1 MIVIKRDNTKEEFNP
16 DKIHEKVTF
25 ACEGVNNVSI
35 SEIEMNANSF
45 LGQKEVKSS
54 DIQKALIM
62 SAAEMISEQTPNYEI
77 VASRLLNQQLRKE
90 VYNQYQPKPFLDQI
104 KKNVNLKLYDKSIL
118 EKFTEQQIEYFGSKI
133 NYDKDN
139 QLTYVALQ
147 QLYKKYLVQ
156 HKGLCVETPQE
167 MYMLMSMFIFD
178 NEKDIIDFYKLL
190 ANKQIS
196 LSTPICNGLRT
207 PFKRFISCSV
217 IDLGDTTNS
226 ISDGVA
232 SIMKMTA
239 SKAGIGVNAGKIRGL
254 GANVGNG
261 RVKHTG
267 LLPILKTIEKATK
280 SFTQLSRGG
289 CHLAGTN
296 VKVLKSFE
304 IDNKK
309 YIANEN
315 NLKKF
320 KDIEKF
326 NYKNIKIQDI
336 KENDFVLSY
345 NIETQKQEIKKV
357 LKTYRPIVK
366 QNEQMK
372 ITLSDNGYIINS
384 KKHPL
389 LILRDNKWVYIESKD
404 CKINDIL
411 QTDKDLVKITKIE
424 TNLNYDENSF
434 YDIEVQDN
442 NNFYAGFGNTY
453 CNHNSSNITY
463 PFYHIEIE
471 SVFPLG
477 NAKGTETTRVRHCDH
492 TIIFNKFFLE
502 RALQNKKI
510 KLFYMN
516 DVKDLWNL
524 MGNYEKFKELYEKY
538 EKTKPGK
545 VVNAF
550 DILSQFISERFLQG
564 RLYCTFADNVDR
576 GPFKQNDYITN
587 LCCLKG
593 DTKVQTKDGLKD
605 IKDIKENDFVLSYN
619 TKTKEKEF
627 KKVLASQ
634 MTHPKRKVIK
644 ITYNGKSIICTPDHR
659 FLTQRGY
666 IEAKD
671 LLKTD
676 ELILNTFNT
685 FNTFNTLNELKI
697 EYLETEIPV
706 YDIQVQDNNNF
717 FANDICVHN
726 CEILL
731 KQKPLDGSEGNPEI
745 ASCILAGINHGYIN
759 DNKIPRACEL
769 IVKFLDNLI
778 DYMTYGSEYIEYSTI
793 NRRALGIGH
802 SDLFHFLA
810 KNKVFYNTKE
820 GRELIHDR
828 IEMTAFYI
836 TKASIELAK
845 ERGACNL
852 VQDTKYSEGWLPI
865 DSCVESTKEFELKQD
880 WESLRQDLKE
890 FGIRNSTL
898 MANAPFGNCISKDQR
913 IQTQEGN
920 LNLYDILKRENL
932 NLNLSNLK
940 EGWIDLKNPLHLS
953 TKDGDSIS
961 ERFYI
966 NGNSEVYEI
975 ELENGDI
982 IKCTGNHGF
991 FSNNKF
997 VLAKDLKI
1005 NDTLELKDNSK
1016 IK

>member
-90 VYNQYQPKPFLDQI
+90 VYNQYQPKSFLDQI

-196 LSTPICNGLRT
+196 LPTPICNGLRT

-289 CHLAGTN
+289 
-296 VKVLKSFE
+296 
-304 IDNKK
+304 
-309 YIANEN
+309 
-315 NLKKF
+315 
-320 KDIEKF
+320 
-326 NYKNIKIQDI
+326 
-336 KENDFVLSY
+336 
-345 NIETQKQEIKKV
+345 
-357 LKTYRPIVK
+357 
-366 QNEQMK
+366 
-372 ITLSDNGYIINS
+372 
-384 KKHPL
+384 
-389 LILRDNKWVYIESKD
+389 
-404 CKINDIL
+404 
-411 QTDKDLVKITKIE
+411 
-424 TNLNYDENSF
+424 
-434 YDIEVQDN
+434 
-442 NNFYAGFGNTY
+442 
-453 CNHNSSNITY
+453 SSNITY

-685 FNTFNTLNELKI
+685 LNELKI

-898 MANAPFGNCISKDQR
+898 MANAPFGNSAKPSNSTSGIEPPRELATVKEDENFKTIQLVPEFSK
-913 IQTQEGN
+913 
-920 LNLYDILKRENL
+920 
-932 NLNLSNLK
+932 
-940 EGWIDLKNPLHLS
+940 LKNYYTCAWGDDFNNIDYFKTISLIQKFTDQSMS
-953 TKDGDSIS
+953 TNQYTNVLN
-961 ERFYI
+961 F
-966 NGNSEVYEI
+966 
-975 ELENGDI
+975 ENGKVPQSLL
-982 IKCTGNHGF
+982 IKEFLEAFNLG
-991 FSNNKF
+991 
-997 VLAKDLKI
+997 LKTLYYQ
-1005 NDTLELKDNSK
+1005 NFRSTTEGDGLDTHQGCESGACSV
-1016 IK
+1016 